1 MTLAGGHLAG
11 PDLGRPRTRSP
22 APPRRSQACCSLVSA
37 LFLTRASHTA
47 LAHHTFQLPAINRS
61 LPRPHPVFSSLQP
74 STVASAGP
82 PHGALPVQHAGRPA
96 LLPLPPPA
104 RHLRLLRRLGLVRL
118 ADGHHRSRPRPDPAQ
133 IIGPPAAESGLLLSW
148 SCSDL
153 HPYSPH
159 RPEALAH
166 QTSRCRQPL
175 DHFNRPHLVLFPLH
189 PLSGHRGHNGMVS
202 SRTLA
207 LEVPARHLTPLHSPR
222 SRSRS

>member
-1 MTLAGGHLAG
+1 MAI
-11 PDLGRPRTRSP
+11 SP
-22 APPRRSQACCSLVSA
+22 APVSADRAPDHRPPCGGARPAA

-82 PHGALPVQHAGRPA
+82 PHGALPVQHAGRLS
-96 LLPLPPPA
+96 LLQPPSPA

-133 IIGPPAAESGLLLSW
+133 IIGPPAAESGPLLFW

-153 HPYSPH
+153 HPNSPH
-159 RPEALAH
+159 RSDALAH
-166 QTSRCRQPL
+166 QTSRL
-175 DHFNRPHLVLFPLH
+175 
-189 PLSGHRGHNGMVS
+189 
-202 SRTLA
+202 
-207 LEVPARHLTPLHSPR
+207 PATTRSLQSAP
-222 SRSRS
+222 SRSLPTSSFERPQGP